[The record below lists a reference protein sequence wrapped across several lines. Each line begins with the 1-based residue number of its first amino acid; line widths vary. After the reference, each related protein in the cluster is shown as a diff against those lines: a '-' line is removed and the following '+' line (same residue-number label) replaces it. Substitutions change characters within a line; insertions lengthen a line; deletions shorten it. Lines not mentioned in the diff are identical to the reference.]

1 MYIVWPNGD
10 PILKHRIAIL
20 FSELIGNFLIRKG
33 KKRDSKEGQISQTQI
48 GGKRFVGQNT
58 RTCDANENGNGKGT
72 GSCVRLFGVN
82 IASSPEPQ
90 EQQPIQKSLSLGN
103 LQALDQED
111 DSADHFVEA
120 GYLSDGPVAHS
131 RRGKAAHERK
141 KGKPWSEEEHRTF
154 LAGLKRLGKG
164 DWRGI
169 SKKFVISRTPTQ
181 VASHAQKY
189 FIRHA
194 STDRKKR
201 RSSVFDLPL
210 SEPEA
215 SASKATPNLPPVKTV
230 KPLSK
235 AS

>member
-1 MYIVWPNGD
+1 MLYSSTG
-10 PILKHRIAIL
+10 
-20 FSELIGNFLIRKG
+20 
-33 KKRDSKEGQISQTQI
+33 
-48 GGKRFVGQNT
+48 FVGQNT

-215 SASKATPNLPPVKTV
+215 RNSSVLLSNHAAETQANVGYYCSSDYEPVSE
-230 KPLSK
+230 PLFGSTT
-235 AS
+235 SNQSCFSSS